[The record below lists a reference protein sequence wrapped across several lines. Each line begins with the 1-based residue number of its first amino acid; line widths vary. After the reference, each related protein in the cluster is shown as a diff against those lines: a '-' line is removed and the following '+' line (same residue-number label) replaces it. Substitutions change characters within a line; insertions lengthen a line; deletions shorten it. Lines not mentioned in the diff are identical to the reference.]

1 MNKFFNFKKGLVVAI
16 IALIFFNTWA
26 NKSYSQDELWQKA
39 INVAEKSRNYKA
51 KDVLTHIYELEKDG
65 SVKSE
70 TTIYQKLKTG
80 LKTEYDTYKV
90 IKDGIDITEESLKK
104 IKNKKSNNSFF
115 DDTNFFLEKS
125 QKKMTTKKIAS
136 ENLNGINCSVYNLVF
151 KKDKKTS
158 FKGKAWLND
167 NNGKPVKVSFGIT
180 PLPLGV
186 KEMSISFTYGSG
198 GENSYI
204 EKIEAEGKAGIL
216 FFEKYFKTRTE
227 LKNFQ

>member
-1 MNKFFNFKKGLVVAI
+1 
-16 IALIFFNTWA
+16 
-26 NKSYSQDELWQKA
+26 
-39 INVAEKSRNYKA
+39 
-51 KDVLTHIYELEKDG
+51 
-65 SVKSE
+65 
-70 TTIYQKLKTG
+70 
-80 LKTEYDTYKV
+80 
-90 IKDGIDITEESLKK
+90 
-104 IKNKKSNNSFF
+104 
-115 DDTNFFLEKS
+115 
-125 QKKMTTKKIAS
+125 MTTKKIAS